1 MYKNAIYD
9 IGVCQSVGELVG
21 GYKRSSTPNIFEDWR
36 ISESPILGNDSF
48 FIHILDK
55 RLLSLHVTS
64 YVPFTEINFKKH
76 LPVRWKLFTWSCDV
90 LELGAH
96 ETFHHIFTPTPGLFY
111 VYCTLRTTY
120 QYYNGHIEKWK
131 TTGRVKSTTKWF
143 SFRPWA
149 DIYDSYSWIQHYFC
163 CFLLIFRFFFLI
175 PSSVSLP
182 INQSLHSRIRGEA
195 DLLLGSNCNSSDN
208 DSIKV
213 SYDDRNIITYQSLAC
228 SRFQDSGEN
237 GSKNV
242 AGTLRD
248 AG

>member
-1 MYKNAIYD
+1 MCLNLVPMRLFIAFLHTLQTSFMY
-9 IGVCQSVGELVG
+9 
-21 GYKRSSTPNIFEDWR
+21 T
-36 ISESPILGNDSF
+36 
-48 FIHILDK
+48 
-55 RLLSLHVTS
+55 
-64 YVPFTEINFKKH
+64 
-76 LPVRWKLFTWSCDV
+76 VRCAK
-90 LELGAH
+90 
-96 ETFHHIFTPTPGLFY
+96 
-111 VYCTLRTTY
+111 
-120 QYYNGHIEKWK
+120 KWK

-149 DIYDSYSWIQHYFC
+149 DIYDSYSWIQPYFC
-163 CFLLIFRFFFLI
+163 CFLLIFHFFLI

-213 SYDDRNIITYQSLAC
+213 SYDDRNIIPYQSLAL

-242 AGTLRD
+242 AGTPRD
-248 AG
+248 VG

>member
-1 MYKNAIYD
+1 M
-9 IGVCQSVGELVG
+9 
-21 GYKRSSTPNIFEDWR
+21 WR
-36 ISESPILGNDSF
+36 
-48 FIHILDK
+48 H
-55 RLLSLHVTS
+55 
-64 YVPFTEINFKKH
+64 KH

-90 LELGAH
+90 LELGVH

-120 QYYNGHIEKWK
+120 QYYNGHIKKWK